1 MDFLQTTDSI
11 YGSSCTYDLETKS
24 VHLQFCM
31 TLNEKRLSYVFE
43 FLGKEAYLDMF
54 SRLKQYLQDHPKA
67 GIEEFYLSF
76 SSEVR
81 LDLCIPNSIVVDYD
95 RDGPIYEDEE
105 WVVKTQEVL
114 PSTFLFQLDDKN
126 HEDLQEIGEALL
138 DLLSVQSWKAICLPF
153 HFPSAGVVADIYPFA
168 TFTEEVD
175 EEESY
180 KVVQELL
187 DKFHKEYR
195 KN

>member
-31 TLNEKRLSYVFE
+31 NLNEKRLSYVFE

-67 GIEEFYLSF
+67 EIDEFYLSF
-76 SSEVR
+76 SPEVR

-95 RDGPIYEDEE
+95 RDGPIFEDEE
-105 WVVKTQEVL
+105 WVVRTQEVL
-114 PSTFLFQLDDKN
+114 PSTFLFQLDDESHK
-126 HEDLQEIGEALL
+126 DLQEIGEALL
-138 DLLSVQSWKAICLPF
+138 DLLSVHSWKAISLPY
-153 HFPSAGVVADIYPFA
+153 HFPSAGVVADLYPFA

-180 KVVQELL
+180 KMVDQLL
-187 DKFHKEYR
+187 EKLHREHR
-195 KN
+195 KI